1 MIMDYL
7 RILLEASFGF
17 AALFVLAKVLGKSQ
31 ITQLTP
37 FDFISAII
45 LGELVGNA
53 LYDPEVGVWQ
63 IAFAVL
69 VWGVLMYVTEILTE
83 KVKATRGF
91 LEGQPSIVI
100 HKGKLIREELKKNK
114 LDINQ
119 LQHLL
124 RSKDVFSLREVEYA
138 VLETDGSISVLRKSM
153 DQTPTRGDLN
163 LTPQATPLPMAF
175 ISDGEVLWDNLKEA
189 GFDKHWLFTQLQ
201 QQEITDYKEV
211 LYAEY
216 KEGEDLYVLP
226 Y

>member
-1 MIMDYL
+1 MDYF

-17 AALFVLAKVLGKSQ
+17 AALFVLTKVLGKSQ

-53 LYDPEVGVWQ
+53 LYDPEVGLWQ

-69 VWGVLMYVTEILTE
+69 VWGILMYVTEILTE

-100 HKGKLIREELKKNK
+100 HKGKIIREELKQNK

-138 VLETDGSISVLRKSM
+138 VLETDGSISVLKKSL

-163 LTPQATPLPMAF
+163 LTPQTTPLPMAF
-175 ISDGEVLWDNLKEA
+175 ISDGEVLWDNLEEA
-189 GFDKHWLFTQLQ
+189 GFDKQWLSTQLQ
-201 QQEITDYKEV
+201 QQEIADYTEV

>member
-1 MIMDYL
+1 MDYL
-7 RILLEASFGF
+7 RILIEASFGF
-17 AALFVLAKVLGKSQ
+17 AALFFLAKVLGKSQ

-63 IAFAVL
+63 IGFAVL

-100 HKGKLIREELKKNK
+100 HKGKIVREELKKNK

-138 VLETDGSISVLRKSM
+138 VLETDGSISVLKKTM
-153 DQTPTRGDLN
+153 DQNPTRSDLN
-163 LTPQATPLPMAF
+163 LAPEPTPLPMAF

-189 GFDKHWLFTQLQ
+189 GFDKKWLMTQLQ
-201 QQEITDYKEV
+201 QQEISDYTDV
-211 LYAEY
+211 LFAEY

-226 Y
+226 YN